1 MRPTSIV
8 GRCAVLAAAAQ
19 AFVLVPAP
27 HSERAARGWAARQR
41 AQHGEGHEGRMS
53 GPGAQN
59 QRRQRSEAR
68 HNKLSDMLREASG
81 GGSDA
86 ADLAALRGLMS
97 RGDTYQSENFT
108 PAHLE
113 FKAAHN
119 AICIALAGWV
129 AAGDDGR
136 KQNVFYLDGND
147 GGTTAAL
154 RSAGFDTMQLH
165 VANMFEETVEAL
177 LLPPHSLDRDR
188 IVHGRA
194 EDALSGHFSTTGMG
208 VYYLDGCSGMT
219 APLIEMLQALFANQ
233 AIADRRVGGSGGVH
247 SGRRRRLAI
256 GVTLTEAEPT
266 GRSLADREQDVVRA
280 LVSAGGEQ
288 GFTTA
293 RAQDHPEKYGI
304 DGTALKKEGGTMT
317 TWLVCERPAA

>member
-1 MRPTSIV
+1 MRPGV
-8 GRCAVLAAAAQ
+8 LRLACCAVLAAAAQ

-27 HSERAARGWAARQR
+27 PSERAARGWAARQR
-41 AQHGEGHEGRMS
+41 AQCGEGHVS

-68 HNKLSDMLREASG
+68 HNKLSDILREAAG
-81 GGSDA
+81 GGADA

-97 RGDTYQSENFT
+97 RGDTYDSAMFT
-108 PAHLE
+108 PPHLE

-119 AICIALAGWV
+119 AICIALAEWV
-129 AAGDDGR
+129 AAGGDGR
-136 KQNVFYLDGND
+136 KPNVFYLDGSD
-147 GGTTAAL
+147 GGTTVAL
-154 RSAGFDTMQLH
+154 RCAGFHTSQLH

-194 EDALSGHFSTTGMG
+194 EDALSGHFRTADIG

-233 AIADRRVGGSGGVH
+233 ALADRRVGGGGGVH
-247 SGRRRRLAI
+247 GKWRRRLAI
-256 GVTLTEAEPT
+256 GFTLTEAEPT

-280 LVSAGGEQ
+280 LVSAGGAL
-288 GFTTA
+288 GFTSA
-293 RAQDHPEKYGI
+293 RAQDQPQEYGI
-304 DGTALKKEGGTMT
+304 DAATLKKQGGTMT